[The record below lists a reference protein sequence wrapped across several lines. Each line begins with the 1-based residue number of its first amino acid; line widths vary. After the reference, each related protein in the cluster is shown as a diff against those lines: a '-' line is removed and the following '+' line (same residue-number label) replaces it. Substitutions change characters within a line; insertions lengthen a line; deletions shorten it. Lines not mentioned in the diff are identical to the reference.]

1 MGEHEG
7 SEREGSNTEQQEYVC
22 EACGEPFDS
31 EEELR
36 KHMHAVGLVE

>member
-1 MGEHEG
+1 MGEHEESERGG
-7 SEREGSNTEQQEYVC
+7 SEMEQQEYVC

-36 KHMHAVGLVE
+36 KHMRAVGLVE